1 MDYRP
6 LADNLD
12 KAYTGE
18 GVRASLISALT
29 AVNLAHHRT
38 FWETEEP
45 DDPSSHILEESE
57 EEEETNG

>member
-18 GVRASLISALT
+18 DIRTSLIEALN

-38 FWETEEP
+38 FWENNTN
-45 DDPSSHILEESE
+45 SHISEESE